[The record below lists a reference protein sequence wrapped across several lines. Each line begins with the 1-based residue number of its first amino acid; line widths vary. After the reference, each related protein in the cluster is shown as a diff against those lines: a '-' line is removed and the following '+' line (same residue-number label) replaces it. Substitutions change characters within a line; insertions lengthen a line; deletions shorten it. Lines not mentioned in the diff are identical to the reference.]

1 MLTLL
6 RKIRRSVIDSA
17 TTKKLSSPFLRYS
30 VYAIGE
36 IVLVVIG
43 ILIALQI
50 NNWNIDRINRI
61 QEKSY
66 LKRIVKDLESDLF
79 DLSVAIRSNDDR
91 LLRGVWLL
99 ESLERDID
107 EIKSRESYL
116 KAKAN
121 LPNFDQFEGKS
132 FGKVLT
138 DFRMFNTFNE
148 NVNTFQEII
157 ANGKSDII
165 RDEELKITIQSHYS
179 SILEKKWL
187 QNIVEKER
195 DTYIEYLVSNG
206 ISNLN
211 TFSVEEI
218 LSRINNKEVFYA
230 QIENY
235 LLIASEVQKGLRD
248 DEDSIENTT
257 EILIK
262 RIKAYLADK
271 Y

>member
-1 MLTLL
+1 
-6 RKIRRSVIDSA
+6 
-17 TTKKLSSPFLRYS
+17 
-30 VYAIGE
+30 
-36 IVLVVIG
+36 
-43 ILIALQI
+43 
-50 NNWNIDRINRI
+50 
-61 QEKSY
+61 
-66 LKRIVKDLESDLF
+66 
-79 DLSVAIRSNDDR
+79 
-91 LLRGVWLL
+91 
-99 ESLERDID
+99 
-107 EIKSRESYL
+107 
-116 KAKAN
+116 
-121 LPNFDQFEGKS
+121 
-132 FGKVLT
+132 
-138 DFRMFNTFNE
+138 MFNTFNE

-257 EILIK
+257 EILIE
-262 RIKAYLADK
+262 RINTYLADK
-271 Y
+271 